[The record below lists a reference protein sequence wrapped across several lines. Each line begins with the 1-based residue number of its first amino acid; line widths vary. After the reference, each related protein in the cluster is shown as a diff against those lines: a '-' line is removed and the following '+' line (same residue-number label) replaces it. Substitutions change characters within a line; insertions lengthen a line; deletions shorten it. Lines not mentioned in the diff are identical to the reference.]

1 MAQQFAPLGENHIM
15 RRSMSNS
22 YPFDKDASAHLLKQR
37 FQTHFHRPSRSTHQS
52 YSQGITTLMIRSVA
66 RRYTWAATLRRY
78 VKSSKGITTMA
89 AHLQGLEMNVVNYAD
104 THAATQDDLHAPMV
118 FVNGSRI
125 AFQEAVKQICP
136 SRLVQKSKYIASA
149 YVDTDGA
156 STCSNLDDVNKMAMF
171 SSGSSGI
178 WSTSTDKT
186 DFACERMTVSMM
198 LTHDAVNQNSQYL
211 PQELAQSD
219 ALQKEAKPFMAA
231 RHKVS
236 SECIRA
242 RRTDEWN
249 SPGYRE
255 AWKKTNA
262 QLTMLAKIY
271 LKA

>member
-1 MAQQFAPLGENHIM
+1 VAGRHQVLNCNTFPCQVLCNNT
-15 RRSMSNS
+15 SS
-22 YPFDKDASAHLLKQR
+22 KLSAHLLKQR
-37 FQTHFHRPSRSTHQS
+37 VQTHFHRPSRSTHQS
-52 YSQGITTLMIRSVA
+52 YSQGITTLIIRSVA

-156 STCSNLDDVNKMAMF
+156 STCNNLDDVNKMAML
-171 SSGSSGI
+171 SSGSPGI
-178 WSTSTDKT
+178 WSTSTENNDFCQRT
-186 DFACERMTVSMM
+186 DPMM
-198 LTHDAVNQNSQYL
+198 HTHDSVNQNSQYL

-219 ALQKEAKPFMAA
+219 ALQREAKPFMAV
-231 RHKVS
+231 RHKVT
-236 SECIRA
+236 SECIQA
-242 RRTDEWN
+242 RRTNESN

-255 AWKKTNA
+255 AWTKMNA
-262 QLTMLAKIY
+262 QLAMFARTH
-271 LKA
+271 LKT